1 MVRAI
6 IKGSIYMKINFSE
19 MYVDDGIKSAVLRI
33 LDSGRYIK
41 GHELEIFEKE
51 FADFCSSKFGV
62 GVNSGTSAILLS
74 LIAAGLKKGDE
85 VIVPSHTF
93 IASASPVKF
102 LGCTPIYAD
111 IDTATYTLDIDHV
124 EKLIT
129 SKTKAIIPVH
139 LYGHPVDMKPLLE
152 ITRDKQIFVIEDA
165 CQAHAA
171 EYKGR
176 KTGSMGDIGCFSF
189 FPSKNM
195 TVAGDGGMI
204 TTNNE
209 ELAEKL
215 SMLRDHGRKDKY
227 IHEILGL
234 NFRLS
239 EIPAAVG
246 REQLKHL
253 PEWTDKRRKAAA
265 KYNELLED
273 VVETPNEAEW
283 AKHVYHL
290 YVIQTDDRDGLSK
303 HLSQEGISTGVHYP
317 VPVHRQPCM
326 EASKQN
332 LPVTDACVDKILSLP
347 MHPQLKDEEIEY
359 VAEKIKDWIK

>member
-1 MVRAI
+1 
-6 IKGSIYMKINFSE
+6 MKINFSE
-19 MYVDDGIKSAVLRI
+19 MYVDDSIKKAVLRI
-33 LDSGRYIK
+33 IDSGRYIK

-51 FADFCSSKFGV
+51 YAKFCSSKFGV
-62 GVNSGTSAILLS
+62 GVSSGTSAILLS
-74 LIAAGLKKGDE
+74 LIAAGLGKGDE

-93 IASASPVKF
+93 IATASPVKF
-102 LGCTPIYAD
+102 LGCTPVYAD
-111 IDTATYTLDIDHV
+111 IDPETYTIDVDHV
-124 EKLIT
+124 KKLIT

-139 LYGHPVDMKPLLE
+139 LYGHPADMNPLLE
-152 ITRDKQIFVIEDA
+152 IAKDRGLFIIEDA

-171 EYKGR
+171 EYKGK
-176 KTGSMGDIGCFSF
+176 KTGSMGDVACFSF

-209 ELAEKL
+209 ELAKKL

-253 PEWTDKRRKAAA
+253 PEWTEKRRKAAA
-265 KYNELLED
+265 KYNELLD
-273 VVETPNEAEW
+273 GIVETPKEAKW

-290 YVIQTDDRDGLSK
+290 YVIQTHDRDGLSK
-303 HLSQEGISTGVHYP
+303 YLQQQGISTGIHYP

-326 EASKQN
+326 EAGKPN
-332 LPVTDACVDKILSLP
+332 LPVTDACVDRILSLP
-347 MHPQLKDEEIEY
+347 MHPQLKNEEIEY
-359 VAEKIKDWIK
+359 VAEKIKEWIK